1 MRVSHSTQFLVI
13 MQFRKLT
20 HFLWYSL
27 NTLNGVLVA
36 CIEKKC
42 QKIYYVRKGFSMN
55 INSAVICGDIIKL
68 TEHMAIPNRVRAPGD
83 CLSDHFI

>member
-36 CIEKKC
+36 CIEEKC
-42 QKIYYVRKGFSMN
+42 QKIYYVPS
-55 INSAVICGDIIKL
+55 INSAVICAVIIKL